1 MCQLLKAIVGQ
12 VKVVHVATARDVFA
26 CDSCAAIVI
35 LQARAVVCDM
45 DEDRVVWRACQIQGL
60 QHTGLCL
67 EPNEYS

>member
-12 VKVVHVATARDVFA
+12 IKVVHIATAWDVLA
-26 CDSCAAIVI
+26 CDSGAAIVI

-45 DEDRVVWRACQIQGL
+45 DKDRVVWRACQIQGL

-67 EPNEYS
+67 EPSEWS